1 MKQKRHADIDIK
13 KIFLTPPKT
22 RHERL
27 ILLFTLLIT
36 FVLFFRPIQFSQIKP
51 FEAVLLS
58 GLTSVSLSW
67 GWIVLL
73 RSLFK
78 KREYMK

>member
-1 MKQKRHADIDIK
+1 MKKYEDVDIK
-13 KIFLTPPKT
+13 KIFMTPPRT
-22 RHERL
+22 RHEKL

-36 FVLFFRPIQFSQIKP
+36 FVIFFRPIQFSEIKP
-51 FEAVLLS
+51 LEALLIS
-58 GLTSVSLSW
+58 GLSSVSISW

-78 KREYMK
+78 KSEYKKSI